1 MQKDTS
7 RPDPMQEMLPMI
19 IPLVAPYITGYIQ
32 KYLGRIQSGERD

>member
-7 RPDPMQEMLPMI
+7 RPDPMQEMLSMI